1 MCDVGLAYSIVQIL
15 WRVALFFLDAPLSE
29 LSCSIKG
36 AGDGFAFFMEGPYK
50 FATRISVSLLKK
62 TPIFEKVGQI
72 NGMSRNISF
81 PWKGEI

>member
-1 MCDVGLAYSIVQIL
+1 MSDVGLAYSIVQIL
-15 WRVALFFLDAPLSE
+15 RRVASVFLDAPLGE

-36 AGDGFAFFMEGPYK
+36 AVDG

-62 TPIFEKVGQI
+62 IPIFEKVGQI

-81 PWKGEI
+81 P